1 MPYSLLNTTS
11 TICELKFARDCR
23 MVVHFKDKDP
33 ETGQKTKS
41 IPLDKQTAS
50 DKISS
55 FVHKKTGR
63 KRSTDIKKIE
73 LFWDHE
79 VLEVIL
85 DSRSS
90 NSFNRPFYRY
100 GGHIE
105 LIRFKEYYRMP
116 RGSEHNSSVFSS
128 AFRDIFS

>member
-1 MPYSLLNTTS
+1 
-11 TICELKFARDCR
+11 

-85 DSRSS
+85 DSRFS
-90 NSFNRPFYRY
+90 NI
-100 GGHIE
+100 HD
-105 LIRFKEYYRMP
+105 L
-116 RGSEHNSSVFSS
+116 VFSHYNLIL
-128 AFRDIFS
+128 RKL